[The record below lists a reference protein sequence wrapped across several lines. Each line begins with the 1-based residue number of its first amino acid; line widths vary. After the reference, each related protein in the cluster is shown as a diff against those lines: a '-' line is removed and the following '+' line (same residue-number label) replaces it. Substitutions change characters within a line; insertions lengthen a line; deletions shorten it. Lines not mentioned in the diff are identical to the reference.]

1 MVTAA
6 LALISSAPAI
16 SFDDDNVRNLETVAL
31 LSKEISTVSFK
42 LLILPLSLTLFKSR
56 LAVSSATVLALAVF
70 STVFSL
76 LESPVFLF
84 SSLLFKASVFA
95 ESSSVF
101 DSVLLLTVFNLLFS
115 VTDAEGITVLSSFSL
130 DKF

>member
-70 STVFSL
+70 SL

-115 VTDAEGITVLSSFSL
+115 VTDAEGITVLSSFSF